1 MIEITNLSKK
11 FKDKSILNNINISM
25 DKGKV
30 YGFVGRNASGKT
42 VFFKLLCGFLSPTE
56 GKICIDGREIGKDID
71 FPEDCGVII
80 ENPGFIDNISGMK
93 NLKILADINKKIDEN
108 KIRDTIK
115 LVGLDPDDRRSVKNY
130 SLGMK
135 QKLAIAQAIMEDPK
149 ILVLDE
155 PMNSLDEESVQ
166 IIRDIIIH
174 MKNKG
179 VTVLISSHIKEDI
192 EVLCD
197 EVFKVSNGK
206 IEHLK

>member
-11 FKDKSILNNINISM
+11 FKDKLILNNINISM

-166 IIRDIIIH
+166 IIRDIIID

>member
-1 MIEITNLSKK
+1 MIEITNLSKR
-11 FKDKSILNNINISM
+11 FKEKSILNNVNISM

-166 IIRDIIIH
+166 IIRDIIID

>member
-1 MIEITNLSKK
+1 MIEITNLYKE
-11 FKDKSILNNINISM
+11 FKNKCILKDVNISM
-25 DKGKV
+25 EKGKI
-30 YGFVGRNASGKT
+30 YGFVGKNASGKT
-42 VFFKLLCGFLSPTE
+42 VFFKLLCGFLSATK
-56 GKICIDGREIGKDID
+56 GNICIDGKEIGKDID

-80 ENPGFIDNISGMK
+80 ENPGFIDNISGIK
-93 NLKILADINKKIDEN
+93 NLKILASINRKIDEN
-108 KIRDTIK
+108 KIRDAIE
-115 LVGLDPDDRRSVKNY
+115 LVGLNPDDKRSVKSY

-135 QKLAIAQAIMEDPK
+135 QKLAIAQAIMENPK

-155 PMNSLDEESVQ
+155 PMNSLDEESVKK
-166 IIRDIIIH
+166 IRNIIID

-197 EVFKVSNGK
+197 EVFNVFNGK

>member
-166 IIRDIIIH
+166 IIRDIIID

>member
-56 GKICIDGREIGKDID
+56 GRICIDGREIGKDID

-80 ENPGFIDNISGMK
+80 ENPGFIDNISGIK

-108 KIRDTIK
+108 KIRNTIK

-166 IIRDIIIH
+166 IIRDIIID

>member
-25 DKGKV
+25 NKGKV

-56 GKICIDGREIGKDID
+56 GKICIEGREIGKDID

-80 ENPGFIDNISGMK
+80 ENPGFIDNISGIK
-93 NLKILADINKKIDEN
+93 NLKILADINKKIDED
-108 KIRDTIK
+108 KIRNTIK

-155 PMNSLDEESVQ
+155 PMNSLDEESVE
-166 IIRDIIIH
+166 IIRDIIID